1 MSAPSADMK
10 PTAVLVVELAPS
22 PDADTDAATSL
33 GVPDPRAGLAAL
45 RPVIAQHD
53 GTVVDLPG
61 RRVAAHFSS
70 AFAAVSCAIALQRSP
85 AGDSGLRIG
94 VDFGAVISNGETM
107 VGDGVYVA
115 SRLQDMADPG
125 HVCVSGAIYDRV
137 TGRVGVD
144 FEALGTQSL
153 SDRAEP
159 VRIYRVEPDPK
170 EAEEKANIG
179 GALLESDQIPT
190 AIAPELAQAGEP
202 KNIDA
207 ERQTQ
212 RGFWLYNRNNPEDT
226 VEAQR
231 LFWAA
236 LDADPNYAA
245 AACGIAMCLLQERQ
259 RGWSIDPGRA
269 LLKADTVARRAVAI
283 RPKYAFARVVLGEI
297 SLFRNDLDK
306 AAAEANET
314 LTLQPALADGHT
326 LRGLVQLCEGKFDDA
341 VASLEHAL
349 VRDPSERQQIKVL
362 PALAAA
368 YYQKRRYEVAE
379 RVALRAFG
387 LARGHWLARQI
398 LAASRGQLGYESG
411 ASIVEGIRNDEP
423 LMTRRDFASRLYF
436 RDAAA
441 RQHVEQ
447 GLRRAG
453 WQDLDP

>member
-1 MSAPSADMK
+1 MK
-10 PTAVLVVELAPS
+10 PTAILVVELAPG
-22 PDADTDAATSL
+22 PDPDI
-33 GVPDPRAGLAAL
+33 VDPRAGLAAL

-61 RRVAAHFSS
+61 RRVAVQFSS
-70 AFAAVSCAIALQRSP
+70 AFAAVNCAVALQRSP

-94 VDFGAVISNGETM
+94 VDFGDAISNGETI

-125 HVCVSGAIYDRV
+125 NVCVSGAIYDRV

-159 VRIYRVEPDPK
+159 VRIYRAEPDPK
-170 EAEEKANIG
+170 EADEKTEVG
-179 GALLESDQIPT
+179 GALPDPDQAMT
-190 AIAPELAQAGEP
+190 APEFVHAGEA
-202 KNIDA
+202 KTVDA
-207 ERQTQ
+207 ERQVQ
-212 RGFWLYNRNNPEDT
+212 RGFWLYDRNTSEDT
-226 VEAQR
+226 AEAQR
-231 LFWAA
+231 QFWAA
-236 LDADPNYAA
+236 LDADPNYAVA
-245 AACGIAMCLLQERQ
+245 AAGIALCLLRERQ
-259 RGWSIDPGRA
+259 RGWSTDPGRA
-269 LLKADTVARRAVAI
+269 LLKADAVARRAVALK
-283 RPKYAFARVVLGEI
+283 PKYAFARAVLGEV

-306 AAAEANET
+306 AAAEARET

-326 LRGLVQLCEGKFDDA
+326 LLGHVQLTDGAFDGA

-368 YYQKRRYEVAE
+368 YYQLKRYAVAE
-379 RVALRAFG
+379 RVALRAAG
-387 LARGHWLARQI
+387 LARNHWLVRQI

-423 LMTRRDFASRLYF
+423 LMTRRDFAARLYY
-436 RDAAA
+436 RDPAC

-447 GLRRAG
+447 GLRKAG
-453 WQDLDP
+453 WPDLAA

>member
-1 MSAPSADMK
+1 MK
-10 PTAVLVVELAPS
+10 PPLAQGAVLVVELAPS
-22 PDADTDAATSL
+22 ADAGTDLDT
-33 GVPDPRAGLAAL
+33 PDPRAGFAAL

-61 RRVAAHFSS
+61 RRVAVHFSS
-70 AFAAVSCAIALQRSP
+70 AFAAVNCAVALQRSP

-94 VDFGAVISNGETM
+94 VDFGDVISNGETM

-144 FEALGTQSL
+144 FEALGAQSL
-153 SDRAEP
+153 SDRAEA

-170 EAEEKANIG
+170 AVDAKANIG
-179 GALLESDQIPT
+179 AALLESDQIPT

-202 KNIDA
+202 KNVNA

-212 RGFWLYNRNNPEDT
+212 RGFWLYNRNNQEDT
-226 VEAQR
+226 VKAQR
-231 LFWAA
+231 RFWAA

-245 AACGIAMCLLQERQ
+245 AAAGIAMCLLQERQ
-259 RGWSIDPGRA
+259 RGWSTDPGRA
-269 LLKADTVARRAVAI
+269 LLKADAVARRAVAI
-283 RPKYAFARVVLGEI
+283 RPKYAFAHVVLGEI

-306 AAAEANET
+306 AAAEATET
-314 LTLQPALADGHT
+314 LTLQPALADGHS
-326 LRGLVQLCEGKFDDA
+326 LRGLVQLCEGKLDDA
-341 VASLEHAL
+341 VAALEHAL
-349 VRDPSERQQIKVL
+349 VRDPSERQQLKVL

-368 YYQKRRYEVAE
+368 YYQLRRYEVAE

-411 ASIVEGIRNDEP
+411 SPIIEGIRNDEP
-423 LMTRRDFASRLYF
+423 LLTRRDFAARLYY
-436 RDAAA
+436 REAAR

-447 GLRRAG
+447 GLRQAG
-453 WQDLDP
+453 WGDFEV